1 MKRVEDWLRQAQRN
15 LEEAEYSF
23 RGEYFDLTC
32 FLSQQSAELVLK
44 ALLQHR
50 GEERTLA
57 IEAL

>member
-1 MKRVEDWLRQAQRN
+1 MIKAAHRN

-23 RGEYFDLTC
+23 RGEFDLTC
-32 FLSQQSAELVLK
+32 FLSQQSAELALK